1 LRGGDSFFPLI
12 PFLLHKGATEELS
25 RVAAREEGKN
35 RDKLSGNTTIK
46 DTLSGITGQM
56 RGITLV
62 KNKRMRATYNSCAQS
77 REERPSRKTGLTRAL
92 RLEAALYCSADRL
105 RVCGTSLAET
115 LGQTPFKPLETA

>member
-1 LRGGDSFFPLI
+1 
-12 PFLLHKGATEELS
+12 LLPETSE
-25 RVAAREEGKN
+25 KN
-35 RDKLSGNTTIK
+35 RDKLSGKTTIK

-62 KNKRMRATYNSCAQS
+62 KNMRMRTAHNSCAQC

-92 RLEAALYCSADRL
+92 RLEAALCCIVPPTRL

-115 LGQTPFKPLETA
+115 LGQAPFKPLETA